1 MATYDQTNP
10 EIIGL
15 AEQKALAKSLREHGM
30 KQNLQGQMVS
40 GRFVGASPLQGLA
53 DLLNI
58 HTGKSMEREIAQK
71 EKDIIEKQQMG
82 QNANLQQGLNQY
94 YGTPEFTQQGPTITG
109 GNIPVQPAMQ
119 PDRRMALAT
128 LLAPE
133 GGATSK
139 AIASKLLEKEFAE
152 PKTHVVQPGAVLV
165 DEKGNKMYQAPY
177 RPLAGEGGGYGYG
190 AEGEGRFN
198 KKNDWITPDGRT
210 TIKAADVSKDREIVQ
225 TAKFL
230 NNGLNKIKDE
240 DIKKSDTI
248 LGDVTK
254 ENPNK
259 SFFAKKLGF
268 EDAVS
273 AQTKINSSSVMQL
286 LQNLPPGP
294 ASDKDIL
301 MAKSTFPGYGS
312 EKALREWIVNTRD
325 LLNDKVAI
333 INAKYGSENWYG
345 AQGSSL
351 KSKEKSNYS
360 ANNLPPGVTKEL
372 WNVMTDE
379 EKAAF

>member
-1 MATYDQTNP
+1 MATYDQINP

-58 HTGKSMEREIAQK
+58 HTGKSMERELAQK
-71 EKDIIEKQQMG
+71 EKDIIQQQQMA

-94 YGTPEFTQQGPTITG
+94 YGTPEFTQQGPTPEG
-109 GNIPVQPAMQ
+109 GNIPVQLAMQ

-139 AIASKLLEKEFAE
+139 AIASKLLEKEFE
-152 PKTHVVQPGAVLV
+152 TPKTHVVQPGAVLV

-177 RPLAGEGGGYGYG
+177 RPLAGEGGYGSG
-190 AEGEGRFN
+190 FAGEGHFN
-198 KKNDWITPDGRT
+198 KKSDWITPDGRT
-210 TIKAADVSKDREIVQ
+210 TIKAADVSKDRSLVQ
-225 TAKFL
+225 LAQFL
-230 NNGLNKIKDE
+230 SKGLDRIKDE

-294 ASDKDIL
+294 ASDKDIK

-312 EKALREWIVNTRD
+312 EKALREWIVNTKE